1 MICNIISRYF
11 DYLTTVIKSSCLIQ
25 ERRELFP
32 LQILFETEFYDLVP
46 HDENR
51 IADAKKLREDFLKSS
66 QNLPQEI
73 DMIRDMGPANCLEV
87 MVALAE
93 RMEFLSN
100 NGDGV
105 DRTGYW
111 FWQMFHNLDLS
122 VETNKDNIEL
132 YKAKIQRFVD
142 RQYEPTGHGGLFP
155 IRDVKYL
162 NRPIDA
168 TKEELWAQMQAYLM
182 ENWYY

>member
-1 MICNIISRYF
+1 MLKDVRDRYF
-11 DYLTTVIKSSCLIQ
+11 DYLISVSESSWTKQ
-25 ERRELFP
+25 ELFP
-32 LQILFETEFYDLVP
+32 LQILFNTEFYDLVP

-51 IADAKKLREDFLKSS
+51 IADAKQLREDFLKSS

-73 DMIRDMGPANCLEV
+73 DLIRDMGPANCLEV

-93 RMEFLSN
+93 RMEFLTN
-100 NGDGV
+100 NGDGIN
-105 DRTGYW
+105 RTGCW
-111 FWQMFHNLDLS
+111 FWEMFHNLDLS
-122 VETNKDNIEL
+122 VDTNKDNIDL

-142 RQYEPTGHGGLFP
+142 REYEPSGHGGLFP

-168 TKEELWAQMQAYLM
+168 RKEELWSQMQAYLM
-182 ENWYY
+182 ENWYF